1 MKVVTKAFSLLLIV
15 VFLFLGNSSTA
26 KGKGSERLSD
36 KEAEAFSLYEQGLYK
51 EACEVYIANSQWR
64 NDTLTEHVLRGLVVF
79 FLIDII
85 GILLFL
91 YAEKRKAYRLLV
103 DRNTECAKR
112 PVVNTAIIDFSELM
126 ANGKDQDILEGLQQ
140 KLEVEKVYLDG
151 DLTIE
156 TLSTALGTNRN
167 VLSKLV
173 NHHLGRSFPALINQY
188 RINEAIRLLGNPST
202 QNYTIEAVAQMCGY
216 NNRQV
221 FHNAF
226 KKETGLTPV
235 AFRDVVQT
243 RD

>member
-1 MKVVTKAFSLLLIV
+1 MKVFVKAISVLLLV
-15 VFLFLGNSSTA
+15 SFLTLSNSAIA
-26 KGKGSERLSD
+26 KGKGAERLSD
-36 KEAEAFSLYEQGLYK
+36 KEAEAFSLYEQGHYK
-51 EACEVYIANSQWR
+51 EACELYIANTQSR
-64 NDTLTEHVLRGLVVF
+64 NDTLSDHVLRGLVVF

-91 YAEKRKAYRLLV
+91 YVEKRKAYRLLV

-112 PVVNTAIIDFSELM
+112 PVVNTAVIEFSEPM
-126 ANGKDQDILEGLQQ
+126 ADGKDQAILEGLQQ
-140 KLEVEKVYLDG
+140 KLEVDKVYLDS

-156 TLSTALGTNRN
+156 SLSMALGTNRN

-173 NHHLGRSFPALINQY
+173 NHHLGRTFPALVNQY
-188 RINEAIRLLGNPST
+188 RVNEAIRLLGNPST
-202 QNYTIEAVAQMCGY
+202 QNYTIEAIAQMCGY

-235 AFRDVVQT
+235 AFREVAST
-243 RD
+243 RN